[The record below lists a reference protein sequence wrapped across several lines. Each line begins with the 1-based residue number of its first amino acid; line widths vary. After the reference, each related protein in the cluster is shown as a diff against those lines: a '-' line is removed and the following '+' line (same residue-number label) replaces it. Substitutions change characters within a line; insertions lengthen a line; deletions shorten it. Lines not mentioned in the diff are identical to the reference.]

1 VSERA
6 SPPLKVALLI
16 ATLDQAGAEK
26 QLTLLARNL
35 PRDQFD
41 VDVVALVR
49 GGHYADELRAAG
61 VRVHVLGKR
70 WKLDPGALH
79 ALRSLLA
86 RLAPDV
92 VHSWMFTANAYARL
106 AGGGRGAPPI
116 IVSERGPDDWKSRW
130 QHWVDRWLVAR
141 TDLLVVNAPEV
152 ARQAAARGFPADRV
166 RVVANGL
173 AVGPAERDTIALDA
187 RIRPTARVVGY
198 VGRLAGGKRVADLI
212 AAASLL
218 RETYPEVAFVVAGDG
233 PERAA
238 LERRAAD
245 LGLGDLVCFVGH
257 RADAAALMSRFDAF
271 WLASENEGMSNSLM
285 EAMAAGAPV
294 VVSDIPG
301 NRDLV
306 ADGVTG
312 CTVALGDPRAFAE
325 ATVRL
330 WRDPARTAAMTAAA
344 AERVARE
351 FAVERMVERYAS
363 LYREVVRNRSTSR
376 AIAPVA
382 RGAAR

>member
-70 WKLDPGALH
+70 WKLDPGALR

-106 AGGGRGAPPI
+106 ACGGRGAPPI

-376 AIAPVA
+376 AIAPEA